1 MCYNRTDKLAHKMS
15 TELDFITLINIDDTD
30 DTDDADDVHL
40 TDENNISA
48 PGDIDSGKVNYKE
61 QASMILYTS
70 GSTGVPKGV
79 VLTNGGLLNQIN
91 GTTSIL
97 RL

>member
-1 MCYNRTDKLAHKMS
+1 MS

-30 DTDDADDVHL
+30 DTDDADDADDVDDVHL